1 MVVQQKKGTNTRPVD
16 EFTNNTLCAWL
27 LLFSAPQVGLE
38 CSTAISTVTRHLQL
52 EYSNE
57 SIRHSY
63 SGQWRQCLAQGAI
76 LGRNTD
82 KTITRKRIVCVS
94 VCAEKEFPPRCG
106 SLSLPLSLSQF
117 GVIEETQRC
126 KKEIDEEICKKEKTN
141 KTLGIQKAIVCPAE
155 YIHFVSFK
163 CPSDEIK

>member
-1 MVVQQKKGTNTRPVD
+1 MTLPSLETAAHNRDGCTVIVLRCGASALVMVVQEKKGTNTRPVD

-94 VCAEKEFPPRCG
+94 VCTEKEFPPRCG
-106 SLSLPLSLSQF
+106 SLSLPLSLS
-117 GVIEETQRC
+117 VWR
-126 KKEIDEEICKKEKTN
+126 
-141 KTLGIQKAIVCPAE
+141 
-155 YIHFVSFK
+155 H
-163 CPSDEIK
+163 